1 MPINRSPLKA
11 TKNKSSDKDPS
22 LTSSVSNLDER
33 FLTRHSGSAPDLP
46 TLSTSVKER
55 KKRKLQDDDED
66 VMVLIKGMFS
76 DLSSEQDVRFR
87 SLQTTID
94 KLREENL
101 EMVKN
106 IEFMSTKYD
115 DFLMRI
121 SALETEKSL
130 DKRLIRQMEEKL
142 EGMERKNRATGI
154 EIRNVPRTQAETKE
168 GLCVIVQNMA
178 QAMDLNLKESE
189 IKDVYR
195 INTKDSS
202 NPIIT
207 EFTTVLKK
215 EKIIKAVKAFNK
227 NKKPGEKLNT
237 SHLKLETPMK
247 PVYVSETLTH
257 KTQRLFHLA
266 RNFQKNYNY
275 MFCWTTH
282 GVVYLRK
289 DEKSPQLR
297 ISTEEDIEKLN
308 KQE

>member
-1 MPINRSPLKA
+1 MNGFCRD
-11 TKNKSSDKDPS
+11 T
-22 LTSSVSNLDER
+22 
-33 FLTRHSGSAPDLP
+33 PDLLP
-46 TLSTSVKER
+46 TCLLFLLASKSA
-55 KKRKLQDDDED
+55 KKGSYKDDDED

-142 EGMERKNRATGI
+142 ESMERKNRATGI

-178 QAMDLNLKESE
+178 QAMDLKF
-189 IKDVYR
+189 K
-195 INTKDSS
+195 
-202 NPIIT
+202 
-207 EFTTVLKK
+207 
-215 EKIIKAVKAFNK
+215 
-227 NKKPGEKLNT
+227 
-237 SHLKLETPMK
+237 
-247 PVYVSETLTH
+247 
-257 KTQRLFHLA
+257 
-266 RNFQKNYNY
+266 
-275 MFCWTTH
+275 
-282 GVVYLRK
+282 GV
-289 DEKSPQLR
+289 
-297 ISTEEDIEKLN
+297 
-308 KQE
+308 

>member
-1 MPINRSPLKA
+1 M
-11 TKNKSSDKDPS
+11 
-22 LTSSVSNLDER
+22 DER
-33 FLTRHSGSAPDLP
+33 FLSRHSGSAPDLP

-76 DLSSEQDVRFR
+76 DLSREQDVRFR

-142 EGMERKNRATGI
+142 ESMERKNRATGI

-168 GLCVIVQNMA
+168 GLCVIHSRA
-178 QAMDLNLKESE
+178 TKSTQAFTAHIYIDFPKTINGKYKSDMSFES
-189 IKDVYR
+189 
-195 INTKDSS
+195 
-202 NPIIT
+202 
-207 EFTTVLKK
+207 
-215 EKIIKAVKAFNK
+215 
-227 NKKPGEKLNT
+227 
-237 SHLKLETPMK
+237 
-247 PVYVSETLTH
+247 
-257 KTQRLFHLA
+257 
-266 RNFQKNYNY
+266 
-275 MFCWTTH
+275 
-282 GVVYLRK
+282 
-289 DEKSPQLR
+289 
-297 ISTEEDIEKLN
+297 
-308 KQE
+308 